1 MARELVVVWLGRA
14 RRDAWESLCAD
25 YIERIG
31 HVWPLREVV
40 LRPAEGDL
48 VSRLR
53 REAELIEA
61 ALPPSAGVI
70 ALDRRGKARGS
81 RELAERLMARLES
94 NPNPLAFV
102 IGSDLGIDPKFLDRA
117 DERWSLGPL
126 TLPHALARLVLLE
139 QLFRASSFATGT
151 GYHREGVG

>member
-53 REAELIEA
+53 REAELIE
-61 ALPPSAGVI
+61 V
-70 ALDRRGKARGS
+70 DRRSTDNVAHFECR
-81 RELAERLMARLES
+81 
-94 NPNPLAFV
+94 
-102 IGSDLGIDPKFLDRA
+102 
-117 DERWSLGPL
+117 
-126 TLPHALARLVLLE
+126 
-139 QLFRASSFATGT
+139 
-151 GYHREGVG
+151 